1 MAPYRRVYDS
11 RHLQADCQEP
21 GSAPEPYVR
30 QSSTGYLYVFFI
42 PFSKLSEWRSAVSS
56 TAHVASILH
65 LALLIIS
72 NARRRST
79 DQLETQPTRT
89 DRRGQRT
96 FQPCCPTPEKHI
108 GVGFATGRDA
118 AECGV
123 YDRSKRLAT
132 GKHRSTRPAH
142 VPAPLSETQATRRS
156 SLSARNASYPHRS
169 GS

>member
-1 MAPYRRVYDS
+1 MVVVVVVVTCRLTAKNRDQLRNPTSGNRV
-11 RHLQADCQEP
+11 RA
-21 GSAPEPYVR
+21 
-30 QSSTGYLYVFFI
+30 TFTFFI

-79 DQLETQPTRT
+79 DPLETQPTRT
-89 DRRGQRT
+89 DRRDQRT
-96 FQPCCPTPEKHI
+96 FQPCCPTSEKHI

-118 AECGV
+118 ADCGV

-156 SLSARNASYPHRS
+156 SLSARSASYPHRS